1 MTTTHKEA
9 LQWAIIAV
17 DMAALALLALSLQL
31 KDGLPV

>member
-9 LQWAIIAV
+9 LQWAIIAAA
-17 DMAALALLALSLQL
+17 MAALALLAFVLPL